1 MTLHTLP
8 TDDEPTGYDEH
19 TEMISQARGQVLSE
33 LAAGLKALQRAP
45 APGLPN
51 CAAASSTTSSW
62 SKAETDAT
70 SPRSSTTASGSA
82 APPTPSCTP
91 SSTSRPRRDCVS
103 SAAHG
108 LATRLRAGRR
118 RVADSPSVCHR

>member
-8 TDDEPTGYDEH
+8 TDDEPNGYDEH
-19 TEMISQARGQVLSE
+19 TEMISQARGQVLTE
-33 LAAGLKALQRAP
+33 LAAGLKALQRAG
-45 APGLPN
+45 AGVAELRGGVLDE
-51 CAAASSTTSSW
+51 SSSSRD
-62 SKAETDAT
+62 ETDAT

-91 SSTSRPRRDCVS
+91 SSTSRPRNDFAS

-108 LATRLRAGRR
+108 LATRPRAGRH
-118 RVADSPSVCHR
+118 RVADRSSICHR